1 METKVWKLTD
11 IGLLLAILLFVPSVV
26 LAQRGNRN
34 TVKVP
39 CRDMGDGRTLIDSL
53 YLPDWYVDGKSKYRI
68 IATKPTSMADEW
80 ANKVC
85 TIEIKQ

>member
-1 METKVWKLTD
+1 MLKL
-11 IGLLLAILLFVPSVV
+11 ISFSLLLAAFTFTPS
-26 LAQRGNRN
+26 LALTQHGNRN
-34 TVKVP
+34 VVKVP

-53 YLPDWYVDGKSKYRI
+53 YLPDWYVEGKSSYRI
-68 IATKPTSMADEW
+68 IATKPTSMQNEW